1 MGALLVFGVVCGVG
15 DEGGFGFGLGVIDRR
30 GVDTALD

>member
-15 DEGGFGFGLGVIDRR
+15 DEGGFGFGLRVM
-30 GVDTALD
+30 TAAALTLR